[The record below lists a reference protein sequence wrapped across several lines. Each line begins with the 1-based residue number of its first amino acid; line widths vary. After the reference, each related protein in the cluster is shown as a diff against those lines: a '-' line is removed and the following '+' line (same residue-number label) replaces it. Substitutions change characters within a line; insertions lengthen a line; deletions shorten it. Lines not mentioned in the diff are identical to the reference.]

1 MIAIHSSLDSAIH
14 TAIVMLASTP
24 TPQPNFNE
32 NSVTPT
38 WVGFAAIFAVAVIVV
53 LPCIDMVR
61 RVRRV
66 RYRGE
71 IREQLEAERKGA
83 AVTDTPGANSSPD
96 SEVPNGNAATGK
108 KTGEKTS

>member
-1 MIAIHSSLDSAIH
+1 MNGLY

-24 TPQPNFNE
+24 TPQPNFDE

-38 WVGFAAIFAVAVIVV
+38 WVGFAATFGVAAIVV
-53 LPCIDMVR
+53 LLCIDMVR

-71 IREQLEAERKGA
+71 IRERLEAERVA
-83 AVTDTPGANSSPD
+83 AEEQSGD
-96 SEVPNGNAATGK
+96 
-108 KTGEKTS
+108 

>member
-1 MIAIHSSLDSAIH
+1 MNGVY

-24 TPQPNFNE
+24 TPQPNFDE

-38 WVGFAAIFAVAVIVV
+38 WVGFAATFLVAAAVVA
-53 LPCIDMVR
+53 LCIDMVR

-71 IREQLEAERKGA
+71 IREQLEAERDA
-83 AVTDTPGANSSPD
+83 AASEQPPTSS
-96 SEVPNGNAATGK
+96 
-108 KTGEKTS
+108 

>member
-1 MIAIHSSLDSAIH
+1 MNALS
-14 TAIVMLASTP
+14 TAIVLLASTP

-38 WVGFAAIFAVAVIVV
+38 WVGFAATFGVAAVVV
-53 LPCIDMVR
+53 LLCIDLVR

-71 IREQLEAERKGA
+71 IREQLEAERDA
-83 AVTDTPGANSSPD
+83 AVPQED
-96 SEVPNGNAATGK
+96 
-108 KTGEKTS
+108 

>member
-1 MIAIHSSLDSAIH
+1 MSDFY
-14 TAIVMLASTP
+14 TAIVMLATTP

-38 WVGFAAIFAVAVIVV
+38 WVGFAATFAVAAIVV
-53 LPCIDMVR
+53 LLCIDMVR

-71 IREQLEAERKGA
+71 IREQLEAEREA
-83 AVTDTPGANSSPD
+83 AEQETAARETPARETIDREASQRDAASKEPLTD
-96 SEVPNGNAATGK
+96 
-108 KTGEKTS
+108 

>member
-1 MIAIHSSLDSAIH
+1 MNVLY
-14 TAIVMLASTP
+14 TAIVMLATTP

-38 WVGFAAIFAVAVIVV
+38 WVGFAATFGVAAIVV
-53 LPCIDMVR
+53 LLCIDMVR

-71 IREQLEAERKGA
+71 IREQLEAEREA
-83 AVTDTPGANSSPD
+83 AEREAAGPETAGPETAAKEPLTD
-96 SEVPNGNAATGK
+96 
-108 KTGEKTS
+108 

>member
-1 MIAIHSSLDSAIH
+1 VNALS
-14 TAIVMLASTP
+14 TAIVLLASTP

-38 WVGFAAIFAVAVIVV
+38 WVGFAATFGVAAVVV
-53 LPCIDMVR
+53 LLCIDLVR

-71 IREQLEAERKGA
+71 IREQLEAERDA
-83 AVTDTPGANSSPD
+83 AVPPED
-96 SEVPNGNAATGK
+96 
-108 KTGEKTS
+108 

>member
-1 MIAIHSSLDSAIH
+1 MSGVGGGLYSAIV
-14 TAIVMLASTP
+14 ILASTS

-38 WVGFAAIFAVAVIVV
+38 WVGFASTFGVAAIVV
-53 LPCIDMVR
+53 LLCIDMVR

-71 IREQLEAERKGA
+71 IREQLEAERDA
-83 AVTDTPGANSSPD
+83 
-96 SEVPNGNAATGK
+96 AATDQPPA
-108 KTGEKTS
+108 SP

>member
-1 MIAIHSSLDSAIH
+1 MSGLVGGLY
-14 TAIVMLASTP
+14 TAIVMLAATP

-38 WVGFAAIFAVAVIVV
+38 WVGFTAIFGVAVVVV
-53 LPCIDMVR
+53 LLCIDMVR

-71 IREQLEAERKGA
+71 IREQLEAERDA
-83 AVTDTPGANSSPD
+83 AATDTPP
-96 SEVPNGNAATGK
+96 TGP
-108 KTGEKTS
+108 

>member
-1 MIAIHSSLDSAIH
+1 MNGFY
-14 TAIVMLASTP
+14 TAIVMLATTP

-38 WVGFAAIFAVAVIVV
+38 WVGFAATFAVAAIVV
-53 LPCIDMVR
+53 LLCIDMVR

-71 IREQLEAERKGA
+71 IREQLEAERETAERETAEQQTAEQDA
-83 AVTDTPGANSSPD
+83 AEREAASKEPLTD
-96 SEVPNGNAATGK
+96 
-108 KTGEKTS
+108 

>member
-1 MIAIHSSLDSAIH
+1 MNVFF
-14 TAIVMLASTP
+14 TTIVMLAATP

-38 WVGFAAIFAVAVIVV
+38 WVGFAATFAIAAIVV
-53 LPCIDMVR
+53 LLSIDMVR

-71 IREQLEAERKGA
+71 IREQLEAERKTAERETAEQDA
-83 AVTDTPGANSSPD
+83 AEREAASKEPLTD
-96 SEVPNGNAATGK
+96 
-108 KTGEKTS
+108 

>member
-1 MIAIHSSLDSAIH
+1 MNILY
-14 TAIVMLASTP
+14 TAIVMLATTP

-38 WVGFAAIFAVAVIVV
+38 WVGFAATFGVAAIVV
-53 LPCIDMVR
+53 LLCIDMVR

-71 IREQLEAERKGA
+71 IREQLEAERDA
-83 AVTDTPGANSSPD
+83 AEREPVERDAAAEKPRTD
-96 SEVPNGNAATGK
+96 
-108 KTGEKTS
+108 

>member
-1 MIAIHSSLDSAIH
+1 MNVLY
-14 TAIVMLASTP
+14 TAIVMLATTP

-38 WVGFAAIFAVAVIVV
+38 WVGFAATFGVAAIVV
-53 LPCIDMVR
+53 LLCIDMVR

-71 IREQLEAERKGA
+71 IREQLEAEREA
-83 AVTDTPGANSSPD
+83 AERQTAGPEIAGPEIAAKEPLTD
-96 SEVPNGNAATGK
+96 
-108 KTGEKTS
+108 

>member
-1 MIAIHSSLDSAIH
+1 MSGVVSGVY

-24 TPQPNFNE
+24 TPQPNFDE

-38 WVGFAAIFAVAVIVV
+38 WVGFAATFGVAAIVV
-53 LPCIDMVR
+53 LLCLDMVR

-71 IREQLEAERKGA
+71 IREQLEAERA
-83 AVTDTPGANSSPD
+83 AADEKPTD
-96 SEVPNGNAATGK
+96 
-108 KTGEKTS
+108 

>member
-1 MIAIHSSLDSAIH
+1 MSGVLGGLYSAIV
-14 TAIVMLASTP
+14 ILASTP

-38 WVGFAAIFAVAVIVV
+38 WVGFAATFGVAAIVV
-53 LPCIDMVR
+53 LLCIDMVR

-71 IREQLEAERKGA
+71 IREQLEAERDA
-83 AVTDTPGANSSPD
+83 
-96 SEVPNGNAATGK
+96 AATEQPPAGP
-108 KTGEKTS
+108 